1 MKHKHHIIPKHMGG
15 TDEPSNLIELTVEEH
30 ADAHKLLWEEYG
42 KKEDLLAWLSLSKQA
57 SEEDIQLLRSSIGG
71 KNNRGSKKSE
81 EHRKK
86 ISESLKLIFEKF
98 GRIITDEQKEK
109 LSVSM
114 TGNKNFIKNFDED
127 RRKKFSERMK
137 LSHKENPRIIEKD
150 KRGRIVSTKS
160 GNQ

>member
-71 KNNRGSKKSE
+71 KNNRGTQKSE
-81 EHRKK
+81 EHKKK